1 MSAAQSAINVIHK
14 VVDKPLKRITFNR
27 MTSKIEPKTK
37 PRGRPALPEDE
48 RTVPGSVRLT
58 PARWEKLR
66 RLGVGWLGKAIDRA
80 REPGDQK

>member
-1 MSAAQSAINVIHK
+1 MTT
-14 VVDKPLKRITFNR
+14 KPNP
-27 MTSKIEPKTK
+27 EAK

-66 RLGVGWLGKAIDRA
+66 RLGVAWLAKAIDKA
-80 REPGDQK
+80 REPE